1 MLKFY
6 LFLSLPLIVFSIG
19 NATASEIEYGLNL
32 GYMATSDASPIEE
45 GKLIYYGTYIGT
57 KKRQFDIGYTKSDSA
72 CNDDIKFISYTQTH
86 EFLSHK
92 LFWGLRYNYDDSRIL
107 NGCEAEGA
115 IINIPAPNVGYRY
128 ILSDNAV
135 KVAIE
140 LQYHTYGISAN
151 TRIGF

>member
-45 GKLIYYGTYIGT
+45 GELTYYGTYIGT
-57 KKRQFDIGYTKSDSA
+57 KKRQFDIGYTKSESA
-72 CNDDIKFISYTQTH
+72 CNDDIKFISYTHTH
-86 EFLSHK
+86 EILSHK
-92 LFWGLRYNYDDSRIL
+92 VFWGFRYGYDDSFNSDR
-107 NGCEAEGA
+107 CETGGA
-115 IINIPAPNVGYRY
+115 IINIPTPNVGYRY
-128 ILSDNAV
+128 ILSDSAV